1 MQEKNNK
8 LKPLFYS
15 IAGAA
20 AILLFW
26 TDINRARDEKDPL
39 VFKFINEEQ
48 GEKTPDADDNIQGMM
63 ANMMGRKYKDGV
75 YESGNMTPWGE
86 MAIKV
91 NIQDGRWKD
100 ITLAQIPDSPPSYYA
115 VKKLVRQALQAQSDE
130 INGVSGAT
138 YASMA
143 FRDDLTEIIR
153 QSKL

>member
-1 MQEKNNK
+1 MQEKNKK

-39 VFKFINEEQ
+39 LFKFINEEQ
-48 GEKTPDADDNIQGMM
+48 GEKTPDSDNQSQG
-63 ANMMGRKYKDGV
+63 AAAAPISKKYQDGT
-75 YESGNMTPWGE
+75 YEAGNMTPWGE
-86 MAIKV
+86 MAIKITV
-91 NIQDGRWKD
+91 QDGQWKD
-100 ITLAQIPDSPPSYYA
+100 IALAKIPDSPPSYYA

-143 FRDDLTEIIR
+143 FRDDLAEIVR